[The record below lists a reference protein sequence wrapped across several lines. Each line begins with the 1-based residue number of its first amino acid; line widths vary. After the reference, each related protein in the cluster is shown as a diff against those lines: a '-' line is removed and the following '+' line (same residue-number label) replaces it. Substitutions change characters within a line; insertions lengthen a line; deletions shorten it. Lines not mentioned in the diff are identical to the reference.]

1 MHLRSKAPVGLE
13 QVQEL
18 ANQLL
23 KAASIDESAGKL
35 SGPPVGRA
43 FRLQLGGDSQT
54 AARRAKKLVDC
65 RRVDGK
71 WEDSWIA
78 RPGKQGDEKIF
89 VSLDRSANETKR
101 DNNYKSLKRA
111 ISDTVP
117 GAEPFKND
125 RDGIILCWQPV
136 VRLGADRIT
145 LEWLPAAAE
154 QSLDKS
160 SIEKRY
166 RAILAEYAPR
176 L

>member
-1 MHLRSKAPVGLE
+1 MSCWIVFQDFRGRLWDAPFGCSLE
-13 QVQEL
+13 ETVKRPREEPKNL
-18 ANQLL
+18 
-23 KAASIDESAGKL
+23 SA
-35 SGPPVGRA
+35 
-43 FRLQLGGDSQT
+43 
-54 AARRAKKLVDC
+54 AARWTAS
-65 RRVDGK
+65 GK
-71 WEDSWIA
+71 T
-78 RPGKQGDEKIF
+78 PGKQGDEKIF
-89 VSLDRSANETKR
+89 VSLDRSANEAKR

-176 L
+176 V